1 MTVFQLRGQWL
12 NNIGAKSQFATHY
25 HELTVL
31 EDKIEGV
38 KNYSIAVKKRGED
51 ITFLRKIVR
60 GGTDD
65 SFGIEVA
72 RLAGVPDEVLKR
84 AHEVLSAIEDGSS
97 VTDGEEIEQKMEIN
111 RANSDKNNA
120 ILNDIMA
127 IDITT
132 LTPLEAMNELFKLQK
147 KAGEIIEN

>member
-1 MTVFQLRGQWL
+1 MEYVCA
-12 NNIGAKSQFATHY
+12 NIGAKSLFATHY

-31 EDKIEGV
+31 EDKIDGV

-72 RLAGVPDEVLKR
+72 RLAGVPDEVLRR
-84 AHEVLSAIEDGSS
+84 AHEVLRAVESGQGASGGS
-97 VTDGEEIEQKMEIN
+97 EIERQIEKNKIV
-111 RANSDKNNA
+111 ADKNSEIANE
-120 ILNDIMA
+120 IMS

-132 LTPLEAMNELFKLQK
+132 LTPLEAMNELYKLQK
-147 KAGEIIEN
+147 KVGEIIEN